1 MTKQRTSGRTD
12 ARPQQM
18 TNLTTYNAAAQAS
31 SAVIISEYSTSFGLA
46 ARLLEPRMRGQ
57 VRTIYAL
64 VRIADELVDGAAAG
78 AGLDVDA
85 QRELLDGLETET
97 LRAIDCGFSTNL
109 VVHAFA
115 VTARETGIDVSLIA
129 PFFASM
135 RRDLDTVPFSD
146 DTFATYIYGSAEV
159 IGLMCLRS
167 FLQKASPNEA
177 DMAALETGARHLGAA
192 FQKINF
198 LRDLADDYEALGRSY
213 FPGID
218 PTTMTEVGKTRI
230 LDDIDAD
237 LAAASLALPL
247 LPSGCR
253 SAVRAAHDLFA
264 RLARKLRITPCTEL
278 CTTRVRVP
286 DGEKLLL
293 AAGVLLGR
301 GARNR

>member
-1 MTKQRTSGRTD
+1 MTKQRTIGQTD
-12 ARPQQM
+12 ARQQQT
-18 TNLTTYNAAAQAS
+18 TNLSTYNAAAQAS

-57 VRTIYAL
+57 VRAIYAL

-85 QRELLDGLETET
+85 QRELLDDLETET
-97 LRAIDCGFSTNL
+97 LAAIGRGFSTNL
-109 VVHAFA
+109 VVHSFA
-115 VTARETGIDVSLIA
+115 VTARETGIDASLVQ

-135 RRDLDTVPFSD
+135 RRDLDIIPFTSE
-146 DTFATYIYGSAEV
+146 TLASYIYGSAEV
-159 IGLMCLRS
+159 VGLMCLRS
-167 FLQKASPNEA
+167 FLQETSLSTAE
-177 DMAALETGARHLGAA
+177 MACLETGARRLGAA

-198 LRDLADDYEALGRSY
+198 LRDLAEDYETLGRSY

-218 PTTMTEVGKTRI
+218 PSAMSEADKTRI

-247 LPSGCR
+247 LPPGCR
-253 SAVRAAHDLFA
+253 GAVRAAHDLFA
-264 RLARKLRITPCTEL
+264 RLARKLRNTPCTEL

-301 GARNR
+301 GTRIK

>member
-1 MTKQRTSGRTD
+1 MTKQRTIGQTD
-12 ARPQQM
+12 AHLQQ
-18 TNLTTYNAAAQAS
+18 TSDLTTYNTAAQAS

-57 VRTIYAL
+57 IRSIYAL

-78 AGLDVDA
+78 AGLDIQA
-85 QRELLDGLETET
+85 QRELLDDLETET
-97 LRAIDCGFSTNL
+97 IAAIGRGYSTNL

-115 VTARETGIDVSLIA
+115 MTARETGIDATLVA

-135 RRDLDTVPFSD
+135 RRDLDTIPFTSD
-146 DTFATYIYGSAEV
+146 TLAVYIYGSAEV
-159 IGLMCLRS
+159 VGLMCLRS
-167 FLQKASPNEA
+167 FLQGTSPSAVESA
-177 DMAALETGARHLGAA
+177 TLVAGARRLGAA

-218 PTTMTEVGKTRI
+218 PTAMTELDKARI
-230 LDDIDAD
+230 LADIDAD
-237 LAAASLALPL
+237 LAVASLALPL
-247 LPSGCR
+247 LPVGCR
-253 SAVRAAHDLFA
+253 PAVRAAHDLFA
-264 RLARKLRITPCTEL
+264 RLARKLHDTPCTEL

-301 GARNR
+301 GARAR

>member
-1 MTKQRTSGRTD
+1 MTKQRTITQPD
-12 ARPQQM
+12 ARQQQ
-18 TNLTTYNAAAQAS
+18 TTDLTTYNAAAQAS
-31 SAVIISEYSTSFGLA
+31 SAVIIGEYSTSFGLA

-57 VRTIYAL
+57 VRAIYAL

-78 AGLDVDA
+78 AGLGIEA
-85 QRELLDGLETET
+85 QRELLDDLETET
-97 LRAIDCGFSTNL
+97 IAAIGRGYSTNL
-109 VVHAFA
+109 VVHSFA
-115 VTARETGIDVSLIA
+115 LTARETGIDASLVA

-135 RRDLDTVPFSD
+135 RRDLDTIPFTD
-146 DTFATYIYGSAEV
+146 DTLAAYIYGSAEV

-167 FLQKASPNEA
+167 FLQGISPSDVEMTYL
-177 DMAALETGARHLGAA
+177 DTGARRLGAA

-198 LRDLADDYEALGRSY
+198 LRDLADDYETLGRSY

-218 PTTMTEVGKTRI
+218 PTAMTEADKARI
-230 LDDIDAD
+230 LADIDAD

-247 LPSGCR
+247 LPVGCR
-253 SAVRAAHDLFA
+253 GAVRAAHDLFA
-264 RLARKLRITPCTEL
+264 RLAQKLRNTPCTAL

-301 GARNR
+301 GARTR